1 VNTAI
6 VGDLGITFKKP
17 PQPSVGVTEDYYVR
31 LLMWDI
37 YNINTKTMKVIMMTV
52 KKNYPPDALPAQV
65 TNDIPD
71 VKLTYGFNFPIS
83 YKSFKDVEGDEIV
96 FDCSKL
102 EQTTPNSGLDAS
114 SWVKV
119 TDLKQTGGT
128 ITLSGTVPP
137 DN

>member
-1 VNTAI
+1 
-6 VGDLGITFKKP
+6 
-17 PQPSVGVTEDYYVR
+17 
-31 LLMWDI
+31 MWDI
-37 YNINTKTMKVIMMTV
+37 YNINTKTMKVIKMTV
-52 KKNYPPDALPAQV
+52 KKNYPPDALPDQV
-65 TNDIPD
+65 TKEIPD

>member
-1 VNTAI
+1 
-6 VGDLGITFKKP
+6 
-17 PQPSVGVTEDYYVR
+17 
-31 LLMWDI
+31 MWDI
-37 YNINTKTMKVIMMTV
+37 YNINTKTMQVIVMTV
-52 KKNYPPDALPAQV
+52 KKNYPPDALPGQV
-65 TNDIPD
+65 TYAIPD

-96 FDCSKL
+96 FDCSKR
-102 EQTTPNSGLDAS
+102 EQYTPAILDAS

-137 DN
+137 DNKWAG